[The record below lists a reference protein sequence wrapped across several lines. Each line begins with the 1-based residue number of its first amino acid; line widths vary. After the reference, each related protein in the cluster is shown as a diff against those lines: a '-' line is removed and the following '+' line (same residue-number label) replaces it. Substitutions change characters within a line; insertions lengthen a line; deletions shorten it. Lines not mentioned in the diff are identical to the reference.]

1 MWGVVVGAVRS
12 LILEAASWLGGSQSL
27 AILAVTFTVRV
38 AAIPLLLPLAV
49 RSRDRQRVVRRI
61 RPQIKALHKEFKKD
75 PDRLSLEL
83 DKLHRDNGIKVADWA
98 GAGAALFQVAIL
110 IAFFQAVLKVSE
122 GSSPDSGG
130 LLLGVV
136 ASCFSVL
143 STKVSGQ
150 SEGAAW
156 TLWMA
161 GLLPVAIA
169 AWLGAG
175 VGLYL
180 TAFYAASAVQA
191 AIMRERKAA
200 QVSV

>member
-1 MWGVVVGAVRS
+1 MLTAG
-12 LILEAASWLGGSQSL
+12 SWLGGSPGWG
-27 AILAVTFTVRV
+27 IVVVTF
-38 AAIPLLLPLAV
+38 AARIVSIPLLLPLAV
-49 RSRDRQRVVRRI
+49 RSRDRQRVVHRI

-110 IAFFQAVLKVSE
+110 IAFFQAVLRVSE
-122 GSSPDSGG
+122 GSSLASGG
-130 LLLGVV
+130 LLLGVA
-136 ASCFSVL
+136 ASCFSVF

-150 SEGAAW
+150 SEGATW
-156 TLWMA
+156 VLWLS

-169 AWLGAG
+169 AWLGTG

-191 AIMRERKAA
+191 VIMRGRDSAPVAA
-200 QVSV
+200 